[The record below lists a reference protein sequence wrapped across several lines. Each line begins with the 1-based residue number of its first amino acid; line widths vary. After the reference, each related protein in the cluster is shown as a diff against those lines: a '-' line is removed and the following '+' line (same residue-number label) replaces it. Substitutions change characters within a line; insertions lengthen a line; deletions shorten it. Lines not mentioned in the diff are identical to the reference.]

1 MWKYQIL
8 IVDDELLVRNSLRRL
23 LSHHQWNVATVAS
36 GAEARR
42 FLAEHPV
49 DLAIVDYKLGDVNGL
64 EVIEYIRES
73 CPGSITI
80 MLTAY
85 GNIPLAV
92 EAIRK
97 GAYDFLQ
104 KESDPQLIRHVVE
117 KALEKV
123 RLRKEVELLQQE
135 RLLRAT
141 QTAIIKES
149 PAMKQV
155 LAAAKEYART
165 DTTVLLEGE
174 TGTGKSLIAEYIHF
188 SGPRKDGPFVT
199 INCGAIPKELIESE
213 LFGYE
218 KGAFTGANHHG
229 KMGLIERADGG
240 TLFLDEIGDLAL
252 ELQSKLLCV
261 LEKGEFLSVGAVEP
275 TKVNVRFIAATN
287 ANLEQR
293 LASQQFRRDLYYR
306 LNVAN
311 IKIPPLR
318 DRKEDIVP
326 LAKHFV
332 HQLNQK
338 LGKSVSHLSPAAE
351 NRLLSYP
358 WPGNIRELHN
368 AIERVMLLK
377 KNEII
382 DAPDLYFLTGAE
394 WNESNKNLCR
404 VEIDF
409 STCPNALHEVTR
421 QVVLRAWEVSE
432 HNQTNAARL
441 LGVPRTTLQSYLQ
454 KYNLL

>member
-1 MWKYQIL
+1 MKYDIL
-8 IVDDELLVRNSLRRL
+8 IVDDELIVRNSLKRL
-23 LSHHQWNVATVAS
+23 LSHHQWNILTVGS
-36 GAEARR
+36 GAEARQ
-42 FLAEHPV
+42 FLDAYPT
-49 DLAIVDYKLGDVNGL
+49 DLVIVDYKLGDVNGL
-64 EVIEYIRES
+64 EVVDYVREYY
-73 CPGSITI
+73 PGTLTI

-97 GAYDFLQ
+97 GVYDFLQ

-123 RLRKEVELLQQE
+123 RLRKEVEMLQQE
-135 RLLRAT
+135 RLNRAT
-141 QTAIIKES
+141 QTTIIRES

-155 LAAAKEYART
+155 LAAATEYART
-165 DTTVLLEGE
+165 DTTILLEGE
-174 TGTGKSLIAEYIHF
+174 TGTGKSLIAEFVHF
-188 SGPRKDGPFVT
+188 ISPRKDGPFVT
-199 INCGAIPKELIESE
+199 INCSAIPKELIESE

-229 KMGLIERADGG
+229 KMGLIERAHGG
-240 TLFLDEIGDLAL
+240 TLFLDEIGDLAF
-252 ELQSKLLCV
+252 ELQSKLLYV

-293 LASQQFRRDLYYR
+293 LVSQQFRRDLYYR

-318 DRKEDIVP
+318 ERREDLLP

-332 HQLNQK
+332 HQLNLK
-338 LGKSVSHLSPAAE
+338 FGKSVSQFSPAAE

-358 WPGNIRELHN
+358 WPGNVRELHN
-368 AIERVMLLK
+368 ILERIIMLK
-377 KNEII
+377 KDDQIE
-382 DAPDLYFLTGAE
+382 DSDLRSLEGFE
-394 WNESNKNLCR
+394 WNLADKEVCHI
-404 VEIDF
+404 EINF
-409 STCPNALHEVTR
+409 SDRKNALHETTR
-421 QVVLRAWEVSE
+421 QVVLRAWELSE
-432 HNQTNAARL
+432 HNQTHAAKL
-441 LGVPRTTLQSYLQ
+441 LGVPRTTLQSCLQ
-454 KYNLL
+454 KYNLI

>member
-1 MWKYQIL
+1 MLKYDIL
-8 IVDDELLVRNSLRRL
+8 IVDDELLVRNSLKRL
-23 LSHHQWNVATVAS
+23 LSHNQWNVSTVGS
-36 GAEARR
+36 GTEARQ
-42 FLAEHPV
+42 FLAEHPT
-49 DLAIVDYKLGDVNGL
+49 DLVIVDYKLGDENGL
-64 EVIEYIRES
+64 NIVDYVREC
-73 CPGSITI
+73 CPGAIPI

-92 EAIRK
+92 EAIQK

-123 RLRKEVELLQQE
+123 RLRKEVEMLQHE

-141 QTAIIKES
+141 QTTIIGAS
-149 PAMKQV
+149 PAMRRV

-174 TGTGKSLIAEYIHF
+174 TGSGKSLIAEFIHF
-188 SGPRKDGPFVT
+188 SSPRKDGPFVT

-252 ELQSKLLCV
+252 ELQSKLLYV

-275 TKVNVRFIAATN
+275 TKVDVRFIAATN
-287 ANLEQR
+287 ADLEKR
-293 LASQQFRRDLYYR
+293 LTAQQFRRDLYYR

-318 DRKEDIVP
+318 ERQEDILP

-338 LGKSVSHLSPAAE
+338 FGKSVSQISPAAE
-351 NRLLSYP
+351 NRLLTYS

-368 AIERVMLLK
+368 VIERIMLLK
-377 KNEII
+377 RNEII
-382 DAPDLYFLTGAE
+382 DEPDLHFLTGAE
-394 WNESNKNLCR
+394 WNALDKNRCR
-404 VEIDF
+404 IEIDF
-409 STCPNALHEVTR
+409 STCPNALQEVTR

-454 KYNLL
+454 KYNLV